1 LEQAASS
8 ASISGA
14 ANRSCSLPSRPFR
27 QERGPTRTAL
37 VPGSPPIRNSRQ
49 LAPLRAKAAPEIEA
63 LLAACSQIECA
74 GGNDVATIRSGVQ
87 KVTAMRTDVDA
98 ALRLPLAERRPG
110 IAKEWNDVST
120 ALVDELERVS
130 QALTDNIR
138 MVDPT
143 IAELMAIKEA
153 SYVVRDAAG
162 LERNQIQ
169 LAMAAKAVTPELK
182 AAMAGLRG
190 KVDAGW
196 HLLRNLANRKG
207 VPEPILA
214 AVKAANEGY
223 FGTFVKLRTGIEKA
237 LADGAAAPLSDA
249 EFVNASNTTLDV
261 LVTIPNAALDEA
273 VAYAEARSVEAR
285 TNVLLQCALLLI
297 SLALA
302 AVGFLVA
309 RRALRGRSSGS
320 RRR

>member
-1 LEQAASS
+1 
-8 ASISGA
+8 
-14 ANRSCSLPSRPFR
+14 
-27 QERGPTRTAL
+27 
-37 VPGSPPIRNSRQ
+37 
-49 LAPLRAKAAPEIEA
+49 
-63 LLAACSQIECA
+63 
-74 GGNDVATIRSGVQ
+74 
-87 KVTAMRTDVDA
+87 
-98 ALRLPLAERRPG
+98 
-110 IAKEWNDVST
+110 VST

-182 AAMAGLRG
+182 ARDGGAAG

-223 FGTFVKLRTGIEKA
+223 FRHLRQAADRDREGPR
-237 LADGAAAPLSDA
+237 DGAAAPLSMRNSSMRRTRPSMCSSRSRTPRWTRPSPTPRRDRWKRD
-249 EFVNASNTTLDV
+249 ECPASMRIAAHLPGTGSGSVPGRAAAHCAADRAD
-261 LVTIPNAALDEA
+261 LVGDE
-273 VAYAEARSVEAR
+273 
-285 TNVLLQCALLLI
+285 
-297 SLALA
+297 
-302 AVGFLVA
+302 A
-309 RRALRGRSSGS
+309 RRAGDLSTEVPFSDRSDEVGMLAEALTAFKDNALVAQRIAAEQASERQTKEARAQQVEELTRRFEAHVGRLVQALAGRRLRCTRRPS
-320 RRR
+320 R